1 MYINLNTN
9 FHLGLHAFIQFQY
22 RVDFLK
28 VNLDNTIGAMH

>member
-1 MYINLNTN
+1 MYINLNTK
-9 FHLGLHAFIQFQY
+9 FHLHAFIQFQY